1 MKAVILAGGKG
12 TRLRP
17 LTIYTPKP
25 IVPVV
30 NRPFLEYQIEV
41 LRRAGVTDIAISL
54 SYQPDKIEHFW
65 GDGSDLG
72 VRVSY
77 ITEETP
83 LGTGGAYRFAADGC
97 DTTTV
102 VVNGDILTDIDLGA
116 VIETHRARNATA
128 TLTLTRVEDTSR
140 YGLVETTADGAITRF
155 LEKPNPEEAAAL
167 GVNTI
172 NAGIYILEPEVLSLA
187 PKGENRSFETQIMPE
202 IIERGLPFYGHVIE
216 STYWSDIGT
225 PATYLTANLDLLTGK
240 IRGFELAENTGSDI
254 ATAAVVDDLSR
265 LAEDCNIKPGA
276 EIRCSVLGRGV
287 LVEERAVVENSVIWP
302 HTRIAAGA
310 VVRDSV
316 VGKSCHIGRKAIV
329 SNGAILGDKTQLTD
343 YTRV

>member
-41 LRRAGVTDIAISL
+41 LKRAGVDDIAISL

-72 VRVSY
+72 VRLSY
-77 ITEETP
+77 ITEASP

-97 DTTTV
+97 EATTV
-102 VVNGDILTDIDLGA
+102 VVNGDILTDIDLA
-116 VIETHRARNATA
+116 EVIKTHKERKATA

-155 LEKPNPEEAAAL
+155 LEKPTPEVAATL
-167 GVNTI
+167 GINTI
-172 NAGIYILEPEVLSLA
+172 NAGIYILEPEILALA

-202 IIERGLPFYGHVIE
+202 IIERGMPFFGHVID

-240 IRGFELAENTGSDI
+240 IRGFELQANSGSDI

-276 EIRCSVLGRGV
+276 EIKCSVLGRGV
-287 LVEERAVVENSVIWP
+287 LVEEKAVIENSVIWP

-310 VVRDSV
+310 VIRNSV
-316 VGKSCHIGRKAIV
+316 VGRSCYIGRKAV
-329 SNGAILGDKTQLTD
+329 VTDGAILGDKTQLTD
-343 YTRV
+343 YTHI

>member
-65 GDGSDLG
+65 GDGSGLG

-77 ITEETP
+77 ITEESP
-83 LGTGGAYRFAADGC
+83 LGTGGAYRFAADGR

-116 VIETHRARNATA
+116 VIETHRAQRDRD
-128 TLTLTRVEDTSR
+128 LDPYTSR
-140 YGLVETTADGAITRF
+140 RHI
-155 LEKPNPEEAAAL
+155 AL
-167 GVNTI
+167 R
-172 NAGIYILEPEVLSLA
+172 P
-187 PKGENRSFETQIMPE
+187 
-202 IIERGLPFYGHVIE
+202 
-216 STYWSDIGT
+216 
-225 PATYLTANLDLLTGK
+225 
-240 IRGFELAENTGSDI
+240 
-254 ATAAVVDDLSR
+254 
-265 LAEDCNIKPGA
+265 C
-276 EIRCSVLGRGV
+276 
-287 LVEERAVVENSVIWP
+287 
-302 HTRIAAGA
+302 
-310 VVRDSV
+310 
-316 VGKSCHIGRKAIV
+316 
-329 SNGAILGDKTQLTD
+329 
-343 YTRV
+343 

>member
-41 LRRAGVTDIAISL
+41 LRRAGVDDIVISL

-65 GDGSDLG
+65 GDGSGLG
-72 VRVSY
+72 VRLSY
-77 ITEETP
+77 ITEASP

-97 DTTTV
+97 ETTTV
-102 VVNGDILTDIDLGA
+102 VVNGDILTDIDLSA
-116 VIETHRARNATA
+116 VIRTHKERKAIA
-128 TLTLTRVEDTSR
+128 TLTLTKVEDTSR
-140 YGLVETTADGAITRF
+140 YGLVETNVDGAILRF
-155 LEKPNPEEAAAL
+155 LEKPKPEEAAAI
-167 GVNTI
+167 GVNTV

-202 IIERGLPFYGHVIE
+202 IIERGMPFFGHVIE

-225 PATYLTANLDLLTGK
+225 PATYLAANLDLLNGN
-240 IRGFELAENTGSDI
+240 IRGFDLPKNTGSDV
-254 ATAAVVDDLSR
+254 ATAAVVDGLSR
-265 LAEDCNIKPGA
+265 IAEDCNIKPGA

-287 LVEERAVVENSVIWP
+287 LVEEKAIVENSVIWP

-310 VVRDSV
+310 VIRDSV
-316 VGKSCHIGRKAIV
+316 VGRSCHIGRKAIV
-329 SNGAILGDKTQLTD
+329 TNGAILGDKTQLTD
-343 YTRV
+343 YTQV